1 MATTA
6 GPNLPEAQS
15 VTLPRDCTA
24 VTVLDV
30 NTECDDPRRAAHHA
44 MLEPVAAFLKH
55 ARAQLIPII
64 FTLSA
69 KDRGT
74 PHGKVAAAL
83 GRHADETVIYPD
95 GFDKFTGGELDG
107 LLRQLRAKN
116 LVIIGRSTNVAVMYT
131 ATTAA
136 RVHKLHVVI
145 PMDGVAAKSDYEHQ
159 YALHQLNNIPRG
171 SIVPISFSRLDQISF
186 Q

>member
-1 MATTA
+1 MATAA

-30 NTECDDPRRAAHHA
+30 NIECDDPRRAAHHA
-44 MLEPVAAFLKH
+44 ILKRVAAFLGL
-55 ARAQLIPII
+55 ARRERIPII

-74 PHGKVAAAL
+74 PQGEVAAAL
-83 GRHADETVIYPD
+83 ARHPQETVIHPD
-95 GFDKFTGGELDG
+95 GFDKFVGGELDRW
-107 LLRQLRAKN
+107 LRQHGARN
-116 LVIIGRSTNVAVMYT
+116 LIIIGRSTNVAVMYT

-136 RVHKLHVVI
+136 RVQKLRAVI
-145 PMDGVAAKSDYEHQ
+145 PTDGVAAKTDYEHQ
-159 YALHQLNNIPRG
+159 YALHQLNNIPRS
-171 SIVPISFSRLDQISF
+171 SIVPITFSRLDRISF